1 MSQDQVVL
9 AILGVLIVANVLLV
23 ASILIRSFRRRRSA
37 RQGRVQ
43 PGSPAGQPERD
54 SRAAEDARTAAAIE
68 AFVTGVSAD
77 TAGRAQPVPPPD
89 VLARRREAAMGTA
102 PDATVI
108 QLRQTDRPADDESPS
123 AQPRPA
129 RPVLAPE
136 WTPAELADPAMW
148 SRTVREES
156 ARVAR
161 FGHPV
166 TVVMAELP
174 RLDGLA
180 DRFGHGV
187 ADRIAT
193 EAARVLVS
201 EGRAADRIAR
211 LGDAQFGIL
220 LLETEENAASGY
232 IERVR
237 AAIDAWLESAG
248 LSIRLSL
255 GWASPGPGGDVVA
268 AAMTAEQ
275 RMHDAERRSTPERN
289 PEVSGFRN
297 A

>member
-23 ASILIRSFRRRRSA
+23 ASIPIRRRRRRRSA
-37 RQGRVQ
+37 SQGRVQ
-43 PGSPAGQPERD
+43 PGSPAGQSEAD
-54 SRAAEDARTAAAIE
+54 SRAAEDARVAAAIE
-68 AFVTGVSAD
+68 AFVTGVSPD
-77 TAGRAQPVPPPD
+77 TAGRAQPLPPPD
-89 VLARRREAAMGTA
+89 VLARRREAIMGAA

-108 QLRQTDRPADDESPS
+108 QLRQTDRPADDVSP
-123 AQPRPA
+123 AAPPRLARPA
-129 RPVLAPE
+129 LAPE
-136 WTPAELADPAMW
+136 WIPAELADPAMW
-148 SRTVREES
+148 SRAVREES

-211 LGDAQFGIL
+211 LGDAQFGVL
-220 LLETEENAASGY
+220 LLETEELAASGY
-232 IERVR
+232 VERVR
-237 AAIDAWLESAG
+237 AATDGWLESAG

-268 AAMTAEQ
+268 AATTAEQ
-275 RMHDAERRSTPERN
+275 RMHDAERRSGPERN
-289 PEVSGFRN
+289 PEVPGLRN